1 MIAQGYNILALSS
14 CVPKNNVP
22 NSFFENLKSQRD
34 LRVFAKTV
42 GILNRRWASEEINT
56 TELAYHASKLIVNKN
71 NKKDIQAVI
80 FVSQTPEY
88 QIPFTSNILQHKL
101 DLKKEVLTLDLNLG
115 CAGFIQAIYT
125 ALSILKNLEV
135 NDKILI
141 VFSETLSKIL
151 DKKDSATNMLFGDGA
166 SAILINKE
174 NNLNKA
180 YFNFFTDGSNYQ
192 AIKTVNENGSNKLK
206 MNGKDVFDFTLR
218 EISSSID
225 LLLNKYQFNLNE
237 IDLIALHQS
246 NNFIIDQICVQLGLA
261 KNDPRIIRGIRDF
274 GNTSSVSIPLALN
287 KNFENQT
294 ISKNILCSGYG
305 SGLTWAN
312 AIINFDNCF
321 IHKIKE
327 I

>member
-1 MIAQGYNILALSS
+1 
-14 CVPKNNVP
+14 
-22 NSFFENLKSQRD
+22 
-34 LRVFAKTV
+34 
-42 GILNRRWASEEINT
+42 
-56 TELAYHASKLIVNKN
+56 
-71 NKKDIQAVI
+71 
-80 FVSQTPEY
+80 
-88 QIPFTSNILQHKL
+88 
-101 DLKKEVLTLDLNLG
+101 
-115 CAGFIQAIYT
+115 
-125 ALSILKNLEV
+125 
-135 NDKILI
+135 
-141 VFSETLSKIL
+141 
-151 DKKDSATNMLFGDGA
+151 MLFGDGA